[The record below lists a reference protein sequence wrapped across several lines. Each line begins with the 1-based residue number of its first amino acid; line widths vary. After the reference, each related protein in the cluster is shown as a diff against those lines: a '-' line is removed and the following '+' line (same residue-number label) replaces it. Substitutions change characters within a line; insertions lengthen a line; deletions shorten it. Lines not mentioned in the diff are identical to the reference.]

1 MATNPDVYL
10 LYEYRK
16 KNAFTVRMK
25 ITLDE
30 AVDET
35 LLAQAASEAMTRF
48 PYYSVKVGLDE
59 GENYVLLPNDRQI
72 KVLPEKDE
80 RLVLGSEEVAE
91 HLFAI
96 TWRDN
101 SIWFNWAHCMC
112 GAYGAMYWIK
122 TTLYQYLTKKYGP
135 MTPPADLKAVGSVV
149 DEAEYAYPDADS
161 LPTDDPLKRYEEGD
175 SKVGIVDDYVYFLN
189 PFANDVYYYQVELD
203 SKAFMD
209 YAKKIDGSPNSIL
222 AAIMMKTTAR
232 YFQQKEGWHIS
243 AKIAD
248 DYRKDIGCSKSY
260 RDFVRFIHVKY
271 DWEMEQ
277 ESIERLSQRARGAII
292 TQMQPENSFEW
303 YRQLVEARKGIDAQ
317 PDLKSKTKY
326 AQKHS
331 IYTSDARDTYM
342 VSYVGRTDWGG
353 MAEHIKSAY
362 TITDGNLMLE
372 VNALPDKLCVT
383 FQLLTKDRKSL
394 DLFCD
399 VLKEEQLPYTVSES
413 MVRYMPDLQLP
424 KPKSKGISLEI
435 PSFT

>member
-30 AVDET
+30 AVDEA
-35 LLAQAASEAMTRF
+35 LLVQAASEAMTRF

-135 MTPPADLKAVGSVV
+135 MTPPVDLKEVGSVV
-149 DEAEYAYPDADS
+149 DEAEYAYPDVDK

-175 SKVGIVDDYVYFLN
+175 SLFGIVDDYVYFLN

-209 YAKKIDGSPNSIL
+209 YAKKIDGSPNSVL
-222 AAIMMKTTAR
+222 AAIMMKTSAR
-232 YFQQKEGWHIS
+232 YFPQKDGWHIS

-260 RDFVRFIHVKY
+260 RDYVRFIHVKY

-331 IYTSDARDTYM
+331 IYTSDARTPIWSAM
-342 VSYVGRTDWGG
+342 WEGQTGAVWRSISYPLILSR
-353 MAEHIKSAY
+353 M
-362 TITDGNLMLE
+362 
-372 VNALPDKLCVT
+372 
-383 FQLLTKDRKSL
+383 
-394 DLFCD
+394 
-399 VLKEEQLPYTVSES
+399 
-413 MVRYMPDLQLP
+413 
-424 KPKSKGISLEI
+424 EI
-435 PSFT
+435 